1 MNDNTASPK
10 CSPNRGPISS
20 PAFLLSPNSLESSD
34 LILRSAER
42 KKAFAL
48 ARDTLV
54 CGIERQTST
63 LLSSDSPPNQSVEAT
78 GVARLAERRAL
89 KKKLEFQPAACCSFD
104 LRRVSFGSV
113 DVQSITPRSEKTGAI
128 GLGFEQEDGR
138 VIVRSVNPDGPAAAD
153 GRIVPGD
160 VVISGLCSVLEFFVY
175 LMFDS
180 DCFIVN
186 GVPVNGMSV
195 DSLRQDIT
203 GDIGTFVQLAVT
215 SCWYVTCGF
224 CRLKCFSLASFVA

>member
-1 MNDNTASPK
+1 MNDNTT
-10 CSPNRGPISS
+10 SPNFSPHRDPLSS
-20 PAFLLSPNSLESSD
+20 PAFLLSPNSFESSD

-48 ARDTLV
+48 ARNTLT
-54 CGIERQTST
+54 CGIERQAST
-63 LLSSDSPPNQSVEAT
+63 LLSLDSLPNHSLDAPSVRGT
-78 GVARLAERRAL
+78 PRVVGIAERL
-89 KKKLEFQPAACCSFD
+89 VSKKKLEFQTAACCSSD

-160 VVISGLCSVLEFFVY
+160 AVISGLCSVLAFFV
-175 LMFDS
+175 
-180 DCFIVN
+180 
-186 GVPVNGMSV
+186 
-195 DSLRQDIT
+195 R
-203 GDIGTFVQLAVT
+203 IGIFRCI
-215 SCWYVTCGF
+215 SCLILTM
-224 CRLKCFSLASFVA
+224 